1 MDSDEEDIQLE
12 ATLVSA
18 LAVNQRRKERK
29 MWVRPIFSKRKQGE
43 YHNLLQ
49 EMRLSDS
56 DSHFRYLR
64 ISRVRFDNLLAEVC
78 SYS

>member
-29 MWVRPIFSKRKQGE
+29 MWVRPIFSKRKQQGE

-56 DSHFRYLR
+56 DSHFKNVKRK
-64 ISRVRFDNLLAEVC
+64 I
-78 SYS
+78 